1 MVLKKIHIS
10 ILLACMILMTA
21 CEELYIVDCSQC
33 ETTEPTTCLLE
44 IQLGES
50 RSFNIIYDVTIY
62 RGRIEDGVI
71 IENLQ
76 TSESINYPVALNSE
90 YTVTSTF
97 TVNGKEYTAID
108 ATRPKVDL
116 ITDMCEETCYWV
128 YNNNVNLGIKYY

>member
-1 MVLKKIHIS
+1 MVLRKIHIS
-10 ILLACMILMTA
+10 ILLALMILMTA

-33 ETTEPTTCLLE
+33 QTTEPTTCMLE
-44 IQLGES
+44 IQLGEG
-50 RSFNIIYDVTIY
+50 SFNTNYDVTIY

-76 TSESINYPVALNSE
+76 TSESINYTVALNSE

-128 YNNNVNLGIKYY
+128 YNNSVNLGIKYY